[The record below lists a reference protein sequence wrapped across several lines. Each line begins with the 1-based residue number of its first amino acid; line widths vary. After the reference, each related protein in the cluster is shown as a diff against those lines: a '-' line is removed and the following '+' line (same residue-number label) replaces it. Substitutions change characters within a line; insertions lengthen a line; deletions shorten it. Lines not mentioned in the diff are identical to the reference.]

1 MDASPMCLQRIS
13 EFGVSETQKHI
24 VRTLCL
30 LFPKLKIRVRPKS
43 QNSARRIFLE
53 HLRLVGRSEFLAHEL
68 SV

>member
-24 VRTLCL
+24 VSVVSEVDG
-30 LFPKLKIRVRPKS
+30 VRPKS

>member
-13 EFGVSETQKHI
+13 EFGVSENTLCDIVKHI
-24 VRTLCL
+24 L

>member
-13 EFGVSETQKHI
+13 EFGVSETHCA
-24 VRTLCL
+24 TLCL

-53 HLRLVGRSEFLAHEL
+53 HLRLVGRSEFLVHEL